1 MGGGEGRTALIT
13 GASSGIGAA
22 FARQLAAQGYDL
34 TLVAR
39 RENRLAALSAE
50 LQSRHGVTAG
60 YLVAD
65 LAHPDGVGKVQE
77 HIARYG
83 APYLLVNNAGFGATG
98 AFSQADLERQVAM
111 IQLHVVAS
119 VRLARAA
126 LPGMIAR
133 GTGAI
138 INVASVLA
146 FVPLAGDA
154 TYCATKSYLV
164 AFTEALQ
171 AELRGTGVR
180 VQALCPGLTRTE
192 FHHPEHLPRFGRY
205 QVPAALWSTADQVA
219 AASLEALARGQR
231 ICIPGWRN
239 RAVVALARLG
249 VAGLV
254 LRMIPPRF

>member
-1 MGGGEGRTALIT
+1 MGAGEGRTALIT

-22 FARQLAAQGYDL
+22 FARQLAGRGYDL
-34 TLVAR
+34 LLVAR
-39 RENRLAALSAE
+39 REGRLAALSAE
-50 LQSRHGVTAG
+50 LEARHGVTAG

-65 LAHPDGVGKVQE
+65 LAHPDGVGKVEQ
-77 HIARYG
+77 HIARCE
-83 APYLLVNNAGFGATG
+83 PLHLLVNNAGFGATG
-98 AFSQADLERQVAM
+98 AFSQADLERQTEM
-111 IQLHVVAS
+111 IHLHVVAS

-133 GTGAI
+133 GAGAI
-138 INVASVLA
+138 VNVASVLA

-164 AFTEALQ
+164 AFTQALQ

-192 FHHPEHLPRFGRY
+192 FHHPEHLPQFGRY
-205 QVPAALWSTADQVA
+205 QVPAALWSTAEQVA
-219 AASLEALARGQR
+219 AASLEALARGQL

-239 RAVVALARLG
+239 RAIVALARLG
-249 VAGLV
+249 VVGLA
-254 LRMIPPRF
+254 LRVIRPRF